1 VLKLFKSYFDLEELI
16 MFMKQTKVW
25 LALTI
30 VLSLLAL
37 ASACGKKETSEP
49 GSTPTAGAKTYSGDV
64 GSIAGSIGYTGTPP
78 APKKIDTSAD
88 PVCGQKNPNLSTED
102 TVVNNGKLAY
112 TFVYIKDGTATDGTK
127 IGDYAW
133 TPPATEATL
142 DQNGCH
148 YRPHVLGL
156 MTGQKLKI
164 TNSDPTQH
172 NIHPTPKNNPE
183 WNQTQPN
190 GAPPIE
196 KTFSRA
202 EVLIPVKCNQHP
214 WMKAYIGVLKHP
226 FFAVSG
232 EDGSFT
238 IKGVPPGTYT
248 VAAWHEGG
256 ATGTE
261 KTMQVTVAANGS
273 AKADFAFGDA
283 ATAAGRP
290 GLEMMPA
297 LDVPMLGRH

>member
-1 VLKLFKSYFDLEELI
+1 
-16 MFMKQTKVW
+16 MFKQTKVW

-30 VLSLLAL
+30 ALTLLGIMA
-37 ASACGKKETSEP
+37 ACGGGTKTEEGP
-49 GSTPTAGAKTYSGDV
+49 ATPTTATGKTPPSDGGTIS
-64 GSIAGSIGYTGTPP
+64 GSIAFTGTAP
-78 APKKIDTSAD
+78 AAKKIDTSAD

-102 TVVNNGKLAY
+102 TVVTNGKLANV
-112 TFVYIKDGTATDGTK
+112 FVYIKDGAAADGTK
-127 IGDYAW
+127 VDGYAW
-133 TPPATEATL
+133 PAAIAGTL

-148 YRPHVLGL
+148 YRPHVIGL
-156 MTGQKLKI
+156 MTGQKLSI

-190 GAPPIE
+190 GAPAIE
-196 KTFSRA
+196 KSFARS

-226 FFAVSG
+226 LFAVSG

-238 IKGVPPGTYT
+238 IKGVPAGTYT

-261 KTMQVTVAANGS
+261 KTMQVTVAANGT
-273 AKADFAFGDA
+273 AKADFSFGEAA
-283 ATAAGRP
+283 ATASIKP

-297 LDVPMLGRH
+297 LELPVVGHH

>member
-1 VLKLFKSYFDLEELI
+1 MFKQI
-16 MFMKQTKVW
+16 KVW
-25 LALTI
+25 LVLTI
-30 VLSLLAL
+30 ALSLLAL
-37 ASACGKKETSEP
+37 GSSCGGAKGPDTN
-49 GSTPTAGAKTYSGDV
+49 TPDTAATAGKTYSGEV
-64 GSIAGSIGYTGTPP
+64 GTVTGAIAFNGTPP

-88 PVCGQKNPNLSTED
+88 PVCGQKNPNLATED
-102 TVVNNGKLAY
+102 NVIKDGKLANA
-112 TFVYIKDGTATDGTK
+112 FVYIKDGATTDGTK

-133 TPPATEATL
+133 TPDGEVTL

-156 MTGQKLKI
+156 QTNQKLKI

-196 KTFSRA
+196 KTFARA
-202 EVLIPVKCNQHP
+202 EVLVPVKCNQHP

-232 EDGSFT
+232 EDGKFE
-238 IKGVPPGTYT
+238 IKGVPAGTYT

-256 ATGTE
+256 AAGTE
-261 KTMQVTVAANGS
+261 KTMQVTVPAKGS
-273 AKADFAFGDA
+273 GKADFAFGEP
-283 ATAAGRP
+283 ATASSRSG
-290 GLEMMPA
+290 GLQMMPA
-297 LDVPMLGRH
+297 IEFPMLGKH